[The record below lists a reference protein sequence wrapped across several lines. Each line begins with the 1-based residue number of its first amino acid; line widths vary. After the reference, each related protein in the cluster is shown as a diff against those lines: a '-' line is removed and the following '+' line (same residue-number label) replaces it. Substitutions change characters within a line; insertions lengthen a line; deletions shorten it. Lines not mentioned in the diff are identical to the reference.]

1 MYITEREFI
10 LLVGIVALIATYLI
24 SEWEMAEVDEVEEQK
39 PISVNTK
46 REFHS
51 ETFDEMKRGEVY
63 KW

>member
-1 MYITEREFI
+1 M
-10 LLVGIVALIATYLI
+10 VGIVALIATYLI